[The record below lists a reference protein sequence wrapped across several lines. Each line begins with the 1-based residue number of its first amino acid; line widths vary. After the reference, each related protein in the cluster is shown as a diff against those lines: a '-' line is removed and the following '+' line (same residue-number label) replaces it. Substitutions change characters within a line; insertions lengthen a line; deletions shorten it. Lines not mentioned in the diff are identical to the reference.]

1 MNLSTSLT
9 LNANRHPDKIAVIC
23 EGRSY
28 TYKELNDE
36 VNRMANGFLQLGYK
50 KGDKVGMFM
59 KNSDHFIITF
69 YALAKAGLVIV
80 PVNFRLTATETS
92 YILAQSDCIA
102 VICDAEYEEIISE
115 ASKNETD
122 VKHTIVHPQ
131 ASESENLNWDE
142 VRSNNVQEP
151 PVEVVATDDAEILY
165 TSGTTGQPKGALFD
179 HQRIVNVNTAF
190 IMGTEINQHDRLIH
204 LAPLFHSAQLNLF
217 FLTGIMVGT
226 TNIIHRDF
234 NPVEVLKAIEEYKIT
249 YFFGVPAMYNALL
262 QVPEREK
269 YNLST
274 VQKCLYGAAPMAPGL
289 IDQAIELFGT
299 DQFYN
304 LCGLT
309 EAGPGGVI
317 LYPDEHKTKL
327 GAGGKA
333 MFLTNVRV
341 VNDNMEDVQSGETG
355 EFIIRGGTVMKEYYK
370 KPEETSQALK
380 GGWLFTGDLATID
393 AEGYITIVDRKK
405 DMIISGG
412 ENVYSVEVEQVLNSH
427 PKILEAATIGFPDE
441 RWGEAVGAVLVLK
454 EGETVNEDEIIT
466 FCRERLAGYKIPR
479 KFVYI
484 DQLPRNTSGK
494 ILKYQL
500 RETYQNEILQGLE
513 GT

>member
-1 MNLSTSLT
+1 MNISASLT
-9 LNANRHPDKIAVIC
+9 LNANRHPDKIAVVC
-23 EGRSY
+23 EGRTY
-28 TYKELNDE
+28 TYKELNEE
-36 VNRMANGFLQLGYK
+36 VNRLANGILKLGYK

-59 KNSDHFIITF
+59 KNSDHFIIAF
-69 YALAKAGLVIV
+69 YALAKAGMVIV
-80 PVNFRLTATETS
+80 PINFRLTASETS
-92 YILAQSDCIA
+92 YILAQSDSVA
-102 VICDAEYEEIISE
+102 VICDAEYEELLTKTRKS
-115 ASKNETD
+115 ATN
-122 VKHTIVHPQ
+122 VQHTIVHSV
-131 ASESENLNWDE
+131 ANNSTSLNWDE
-142 VRSNNVQEP
+142 IRSDNVQEP
-151 PVEVVATDDAEILY
+151 SIEVVSTDNVEILF

-179 HQRIVNVNTAF
+179 HQRILNVNMAF

-234 NPVEVLKAIEEYKIT
+234 DPVEVLKAIEEYKIT

-262 QVPEREK
+262 QVPNREK
-269 YNLST
+269 YDLSS

-289 IDQAIELFGT
+289 INQAIELFGT

-309 EAGPGGVI
+309 EGGPGGII
-317 LYPDEHKTKL
+317 LYPHEHKTKL

-355 EFIIRGGTVMKEYYK
+355 EFVIRGGTVMKEYYN
-370 KPEETSQALK
+370 KPEETSK
-380 GGWLFTGDLATID
+380 TFKDGWLLTGDLATID
-393 AEGYITIVDRKK
+393 EEGYITIVDRKK

-427 PKILEAATIGFPDE
+427 PKILEAATIGIPDE
-441 RWGEAVGAVLVLK
+441 RWGEAVGAVLVIKDGESIDEK
-454 EGETVNEDEIIT
+454 ELIA
-466 FCRERLAGYKIPR
+466 FCRERLAGYKIP
-479 KFVYI
+479 KQFMYTG
-484 DQLPRNTSGK
+484 QLPRNTSGK

-500 RETYQNEILQGLE
+500 RETYQNEVLQG
-513 GT
+513 